1 MLRGYYFICYFIG
14 VEFRDSILI
23 LFLWDFNVVL
33 SFEWKVVI
41 LLLFLLFGNFK
52 YDLFLIRFIKENGS
66 FVIVSF
72 FKIIKNRIFLLFL
85 EYIVF
90 ICVMFN
96 LNMY

>member
-1 MLRGYYFICYFIG
+1 MLRDFYFICYFIG

>member
-1 MLRGYYFICYFIG
+1 MLRSFYFICYFIG

>member
-1 MLRGYYFICYFIG
+1 MLRGFYFICYFIG